1 MGSLVVLAPPAAGGG
16 SRGAGGSPRRRRCA
30 FDLVEWCARERYA
43 LSTSTPLDGT
53 RLAMAAGGPSAYL
66 RDVVCTARARKP
78 PVSGCLC
85 LVGWCGCDGDDVM
98 VKGCGCDGDD
108 VMM

>member
-1 MGSLVVLAPPAAGGG
+1 MGSLVVLAPPAVGGG
-16 SRGAGGSPRRRRCA
+16 SRGAAAGSPRRCA

-85 LVGWCGCDGDDVM
+85 LVGSFQKSVWVYICLS
-98 VKGCGCDGDD
+98 
-108 VMM
+108 